1 MRKKI
6 IGLTGFLMLSLITFG
21 FAQTITPLTSY
32 TVSDIDGTCTSNG
45 SITISVPVLTGSAT
59 YGTWTAQI
67 TRSGSNPSP
76 VAQNV
81 PSQGGEV
88 IFNSLLPGN
97 YSVLLTNG
105 TTTLNYASNP
115 VVITTSYVTMA
126 VSATNTAPSCSGAQ
140 DGTLTVNIAN
150 NTGVGPFQYT
160 VTSQFGT
167 QTQSTSSRSVTFQN
181 MRGGENVTIVVTD
194 LVNNQAGCSTS
205 TTLSNTIANPTL
217 PPIEFHV
224 RPYNFERDCSS
235 VPGTCSNVKLFVNVL
250 NVSTARLAALQSG
263 GAKITINPSTTP
275 QTFNLTYVGTINGAA
290 RFTYDPVSTG
300 GPVLTN
306 GTPISTT
313 FQDGCSTLTRL
324 GTVYMKDDFLLLQTV
339 VSTDA
344 TTCAKKFQI
353 RVLGDQDISQN
364 GYTDR
369 AVYFCQTNTLTFEKQ
384 DANGVFQPVLASDLS
399 PDPTTLTNDLGV
411 TLGVLIPSAVNTY
424 TVPGTGI
431 YRVTA
436 TDGCH
441 SKSSVSSVV
450 TVADSNPFSVVT
462 VVETLSVLEGTSAMK
477 INFPG
482 LPPLTNPVNIR
493 LERVDAQTSITLNPS
508 NPGISGKLAG
518 SYTYN
523 FPMDVLVS
531 AYPTPETFIGDLPLG
546 EYKVTITDNCSA
558 TTGNSVV
565 RTINLTNSVQY
576 SPTINVVQGCS
587 GSSSISFNMNPVNAL
602 NVKTNVYLYRKS
614 ATGGLGSLVATHYGA
629 LSGTFNNVP
638 SGDFIIRYFNV
649 RYADQSATNRNFSA
663 ATQLYDYL
671 EYWQEVKVNDT
682 QDFSV
687 ETSIAFCTI
696 GDPNSG
702 IVSAQINSGT
712 VIYPV
717 TFTLYETSNPS
728 SPFKPAVTI
737 NSGATN
743 AIFTDIPQ
751 GSYFVRVATACS
763 SKDVS
768 ISVVNTNTIPQA
780 KVSNGAVCP
789 GSPTTL
795 AAISATNNLYDIS
808 WEVKNSDGTYS
819 PALDGSGNQL
829 TGMPVALSPTQT
841 TTYVAV
847 FSLKT
852 SFSCTNN
859 TVYRSEVTV
868 NVTDNPLLDKQ
879 VSDIDICL
887 NPNPIVTISNS
898 QPNFI
903 YEILTPA
910 GLSYSPKVL
919 SAVST
924 GGNLSIAIPSHVTLT
939 PGTSLKVSASNSNAG
954 CSGILNDQVNIL
966 QSTANLSLNV
976 EGSFVCVG
984 SNGTIKVEGAES
996 GVTYTVLKNGAP
1008 LSPSISNIGAGADL
1022 IFTIPAAQLNSATNT
1037 FTVQTSG
1044 ANCATGVLAESG
1056 VITVQQAPSASTLI
1070 HAICGVQKGSITLST
1085 FGGSGN
1091 YEYKLGS
1098 DGVWVSSNVFSDLNP
1113 GTYTVYSKDL
1123 TSGCESQNTIE
1134 ILQYCLELTK
1144 VSTTN
1149 PNTYDSVGDVL
1160 TYNIIVK
1167 NTGNVP
1173 LSNIAV
1179 SDPGATLSSATISS
1193 LAVGASAT
1201 LTASYNV
1208 NQADLDY
1215 GSFTNTANAQVI
1227 YNGVAVSASDS
1238 EIINASQVKSLNIIK
1253 TADKQNYALGD
1264 VITYTFAV
1272 KNTGNVTLGGIS
1284 VADAMTGL
1292 SAISPTTVSSLA
1304 PGATSTF
1311 TATYTAT
1318 QADVDAGKIE
1328 NTATATGT
1336 FNSLNYTDSDT
1347 ETILAVQNPSVSIT
1361 KTAITSSY
1369 SAEGQ
1374 VISYTIKVINDG
1386 DVTLSNI
1393 ILNDPLTGLS
1403 QTILSLAPGANQE
1416 FSTSYTTNSADLSL
1430 TKIDNT
1436 ATASYTFNGINHA
1449 EEDIASV
1456 PNANSIN
1463 GLDCGANSYSI
1474 ANGIATNIMVKVP
1487 YAGGTAS
1494 TYLQGQA
1501 INLNNGTLTATLQA
1515 GTINPTGGELVY
1527 QLSGTPANASQV
1539 TLPVNFGG
1547 STCQVIIY
1555 ITEPNQSSISTF
1567 VLGYND
1573 KNNNC
1578 VKDSGENEEGLPIN
1592 GLFIKVFDLNNNL
1605 LTSSEISYGQFD
1617 ILDLNINSDVIYYY
1631 IIDTNDSE
1639 SDIVPTLPIGW
1650 SSGMGAPNL
1659 KRYFHFDGNIL
1670 LQNTA
1675 PVANLVDPSWDGLT
1689 YPWRVCLSQAAGT
1702 IDVLDCASTK
1712 FSGVL
1717 AVNQVADGRSFTI
1730 NYTGGNGGYYAGQTI
1745 SSTGVSGLTATL
1757 VAGSLNA
1764 GSGTLTFS
1772 LSGKPLTAGIG
1783 KFNLTV
1789 GGKSCEIS
1797 FTVEEPSFSVS
1808 KTIANSN
1815 YKSVGEVLNYNISVT
1830 NTGKIDLNN
1839 LIVKDPLTGLN
1850 QTITSLLAGANQTIA
1865 TTYTVTQSDIDV
1877 GKIINKAS
1885 ATLSFGGQEYSEEA
1899 IAEIE
1904 AIKAPA
1910 INLTKTANKTSYT
1923 SVGDVI
1929 TYTIVVNNTGNVTLS
1944 SVKVTDP
1951 LTAFDN
1957 TISTLAVGASQSFT
1971 TSYTVTQSDLDAGQ
1985 IINIATGSY
1994 NYEGLDQEE
2003 KATATVLATRNPAIE
2018 ITKVAA
2024 QTSFSKIGDV
2034 LNYTIT
2040 LKNTGNVTL
2049 SNIIVTDPLTGMS
2062 ETINSL
2068 APNAT
2073 RSFTTNYSITQSDLI
2088 AGKVDNTAKANLT
2101 YAGVDL
2107 VKTVT
2112 ETVNGVKSPD
2122 LSIVKEAVQSNFE
2135 KVGDVLNYIIR
2146 VKNEGNTALVD
2157 IKVSDPLTGMNETI
2171 ANLAVGESRVFTTSY
2186 TVTQLDIN
2194 AEKIDNTAV
2203 ASFTYSGT
2211 YYMKSASVTV
2221 PLAELKSLIQ
2231 AINDNYADRP
2241 INVLETSKSGNV
2253 LANDLLNGQVIRPSD
2268 VNITVLNNGG
2278 LSGLIIDEDGYLVVP
2293 KGSPAGSYVV
2303 RYRICERVDPSN
2315 CSEANVILE
2324 VFHGVNLRIF
2334 KSVTSATWFEGNELE
2349 YQIRVE
2355 NNGRTNATDVIA
2367 VDNLPEGLRYVSSK
2381 IANSAVTTRVNDQ
2394 RISWTI
2400 PALARGEN
2408 VEITL
2413 RVKVAP
2419 LTNGMPKT
2427 IVNIAQ
2433 VSSKEMEMTPVDNS
2447 ALATV
2452 RIDPFFIPNTITPN
2466 GDLTNDTFE
2475 IPGLNRFVSN
2485 ELIIFNRWNDHVY
2498 QRKDYKNDWAAQGLV
2513 SGTYFYILKVKDEA
2527 GKTHDFKGYIQVVK
2541 ESIR

>member
-1 MRKKI
+1 MRTKI
-6 IGLTGFLMLSLITFG
+6 VGLTGFLVLRLVIFG
-21 FAQTITPLTSY
+21 FAQTTPLTTY
-32 TVSDIDGTCTSNG
+32 TVTDEDGTCTSNG
-45 SITISVPVLTGSAT
+45 KIIISVPVLTGSAT

-67 TRSGSNPSP
+67 TRSGSNP

-167 QTQSTSSRSVTFQN
+167 QTQSISSRSATFQN

-194 LVNNQAGCSTS
+194 LVNNQTGCSTS

-217 PPIEFHV
+217 AAIGFSP

-235 VPGTCSNVKLFVNVL
+235 TSSSCSNVKLFVNVT
-250 NVSTARLAALQSG
+250 NVSAARLAALQNG
-263 GAKITINPSTTP
+263 GAKITINPSVAP
-275 QTFNLTYVGTINGAA
+275 QTYNLTYVGTVNGTTA

-369 AVYFCQTNTLTFEKQ
+369 AVYFCQNNTVTFEKQ

-441 SKSSVSSVV
+441 TKSSVVSVV
-450 TVADSNPFSVVT
+450 DSNPLNVVSVE
-462 VVETLSVLEGTSAMK
+462 ETLSVLEGTSAIK

-508 NPGISGKLAG
+508 KPGIFGKLAG

-523 FPMDVLVS
+523 FPMDVVVS
-531 AYPTPETFIGDLPLG
+531 SYPTPETLIGDLPIG

-558 TTGNSVV
+558 TTGNSII
-565 RTINLTNSVQY
+565 RTINLTKPVQY

-602 NVKTNVYLYRKS
+602 NVNTNVNLYRKS

-649 RYADQSATNRNFSA
+649 RYADQSALNRNFSA
-663 ATQLYDYL
+663 ARQLYDYL

-737 NSGATN
+737 SSGATN
-743 AIFTDIPQ
+743 AVFTSIPQ

-780 KVSNGAVCP
+780 QVSNGAVCP

-808 WEVKNSDGTYS
+808 WEIKNSNGTYS

-847 FSLKT
+847 FSLKS

-868 NVTDNPLLDKQ
+868 NVTANPLLDKQ
-879 VSDIDICL
+879 VSDIDLCL
-887 NPNPIVTISNS
+887 NPNPSVVISDS
-898 QPNFI
+898 QSGFI
-903 YEILTPA
+903 YEILNPQ
-910 GLSYSPKVL
+910 GLSYNPKV
-919 SAVST
+919 VST
-924 GGNLSIAIPSHVTLT
+924 ISAGGNLNIPIPAHVTLT
-939 PGTSLKVSASNSNAG
+939 PGTKLKVQASNSNAG
-954 CSGILNDQVNIL
+954 CLGILTDQVNIL

-996 GVTYTVLKNGAP
+996 GVTYTLLKNGAP
-1008 LSPSISNIGAGADL
+1008 LSPNISNIGTGADL
-1022 IFTIPAAQLNSATNT
+1022 IFTIPAAQLNLATNT

-1056 VITVQQAPSASTLI
+1056 VITIQQAPSASTII

-1091 YEYKLGS
+1091 YEYKL
-1098 DGVWVSSNVFSDLNP
+1098 DGGAWGTSNVFSDLDP
-1113 GTYTVYSKDL
+1113 RTYIVYSKDVA
-1123 TSGCESQNTIE
+1123 SGCTSQNTIE

-1149 PNTYDSVGDVL
+1149 PNTYDAVGDVL
-1160 TYNIIVK
+1160 TYDILVK

-1179 SDPGATLSSATISS
+1179 SDPGATLSSTSISS
-1193 LAVGASAT
+1193 LAPGASAT
-1201 LTASYNV
+1201 VTASYTV
-1208 NQADLDY
+1208 KQADLDA
-1215 GSFTNTANAQVI
+1215 GSFTNTATAGII
-1227 YNGVAVSASDS
+1227 YNNVPVTATAS
-1238 EIINASQVKSLNIIK
+1238 ETVNATQVESLSLTK
-1253 TADKQNYALGD
+1253 TADKQSYNLGD
-1264 VITYTFAV
+1264 LITYTFSV
-1272 KNTGNVTLGGIS
+1272 ENIGNVTLRNVSVTDPMSGI
-1284 VADAMTGL
+1284 
-1292 SAISPTTVSSLA
+1292 SAISPASLNSLA
-1304 PGATSTF
+1304 PGSIATF
-1311 TATYTAT
+1311 TANYTAS

-1328 NTATATGT
+1328 NTAAATAS
-1336 FNSLNYTDSDT
+1336 FNSDTYRDDDT
-1347 ETILAVQNPSVSIT
+1347 ETISAIQNPSLAIT
-1361 KTAITSSY
+1361 KTSTSTSY
-1369 SAEGQ
+1369 SAEGE
-1374 VISYTIKVINDG
+1374 ILSYSIRVLNDG
-1386 DVTLSNI
+1386 NVTL
-1393 ILNDPLTGLS
+1393 LNTLLVDPLTGLS
-1403 QTILSLAPGANQE
+1403 ETISSLAPGSFVDYQ
-1416 FSTSYTTNSADLSL
+1416 TSYAVKNSDLGL
-1430 TKIDNT
+1430 DKIDNT
-1436 ATASYTFNGINHA
+1436 ATLSNTFKATI
-1449 EEDIASV
+1449 ISKTSSASV
-1456 PNANSIN
+1456 LNAYSLN
-1463 GLDCGANSYSI
+1463 GLNCQANSYAISNGTETDI
-1474 ANGIATNIMVKVP
+1474 EIKIPYMGGIA
-1487 YAGGTAS
+1487 A
-1494 TYLQGQA
+1494 TYPVGQPIA
-1501 INLNNGTLTATLQA
+1501 LNNGTLTATLQA
-1515 GTINPTGGELVY
+1515 GTINPAGGELVY
-1527 QLSGTPANASQV
+1527 RLIGTPANANPV

-1547 STCQVIIY
+1547 EHCDVTIY
-1555 ITEPNQSSISTF
+1555 IYEPNETQIYFS
-1567 VLGYND
+1567 VLAYND
-1573 KNNNC
+1573 KNYNC
-1578 VKDSGENEEGLPIN
+1578 IKDAGENEEGLPKK

-1605 LTSSEISYGQFD
+1605 LSVSEISDGQFD
-1617 ILDLNINSDVIYYY
+1617 VLDLNIKTDLIYYY
-1631 IIDTNDSE
+1631 IIDNNDSATDLE
-1639 SDIVPTLPIGW
+1639 PTLPTAW
-1650 SSGMGAPNL
+1650 SSGMPAPNL
-1659 KRYFHFDGNIL
+1659 KRYFQFDGSIL

-1675 PVANLVDPSWDGLT
+1675 AIANLQDPSWENIF
-1689 YPWRVCLSQAAGT
+1689 PWRVCLSQETGT
-1702 IDVLDCASTK
+1702 IVQLDCNSSA
-1712 FSGVL
+1712 FSGLL
-1717 AVNQVADGRSFTI
+1717 AVNQQASGKSFSI
-1730 NYTGGNGGYYAGQTI
+1730 NYTGGNGGYYEGLTI
-1745 SSTGVSGLTATL
+1745 SSTDIRGLTATL
-1757 VAGSLNA
+1757 VAGSFNA
-1764 GSGTLTFS
+1764 GSGSLIFN
-1772 LSGKPLTAGIG
+1772 LSGTPTSAGAG
-1783 KFNLTV
+1783 KFNLTIA
-1789 GGKSCEIS
+1789 GKSCEINFIVEKPS
-1797 FTVEEPSFSVS
+1797 ISISKSSTSKEFT
-1808 KTIANSN
+1808 A
-1815 YKSVGEVLNYNISVT
+1815 VGELLNYNIFVI
-1830 NTGKIDLNN
+1830 NTGKIDLAN
-1839 LIVKDPLTGLN
+1839 LIVKDPLTGLD
-1850 QTITSLLAGANQTIA
+1850 QTIA
-1865 TTYTVTQSDIDV
+1865 SLTAGSTSSLTTSYIVKQSDLDA
-1877 GKIINKAS
+1877 GKIINKATASFTFEGNDYAEEAS
-1885 ATLSFGGQEYSEEA
+1885 ATIDAVQR
-1899 IAEIE
+1899 
-1904 AIKAPA
+1904 PA
-1910 INLTKTANKTSYT
+1910 ISLSKTATKTSY
-1923 SVGDVI
+1923 SAVGDVL
-1929 TYTIVVNNTGNVTLS
+1929 TYNIIVKNTGNVTLS
-1944 SVKVTDP
+1944 SVKVIDP
-1951 LTAFDN
+1951 ITSFEGSIA
-1957 TISTLAVGASQSFT
+1957 TLAVGSSQSFT
-1971 TSYTVTQSDLDAGQ
+1971 TSYTIRQTDLDAGEFV
-1985 IINIATGSY
+1985 NT
-1994 NYEGLDQEE
+1994 
-2003 KATATVLATRNPAIE
+2003 ATASFEFDGTNFNRSAT
-2018 ITKVAA
+2018 
-2024 QTSFSKIGDV
+2024 
-2034 LNYTIT
+2034 
-2040 LKNTGNVTL
+2040 
-2049 SNIIVTDPLTGMS
+2049 
-2062 ETINSL
+2062 
-2068 APNAT
+2068 
-2073 RSFTTNYSITQSDLI
+2073 
-2088 AGKVDNTAKANLT
+2088 
-2101 YAGVDL
+2101 
-2107 VKTVT
+2107 KTVPF
-2112 ETVNGVKSPD
+2112 VKSQ
-2122 LSIVKEAVQSNFE
+2122 SI
-2135 KVGDVLNYIIR
+2135 
-2146 VKNEGNTALVD
+2146 
-2157 IKVSDPLTGMNETI
+2157 
-2171 ANLAVGESRVFTTSY
+2171 
-2186 TVTQLDIN
+2186 
-2194 AEKIDNTAV
+2194 
-2203 ASFTYSGT
+2203 
-2211 YYMKSASVTV
+2211 
-2221 PLAELKSLIQ
+2221 IQ
-2231 AINDNYADRP
+2231 AVNDNYSKNP
-2241 INVLETSKSGNV
+2241 INISESGKSGNIFD
-2253 LANDLLNGQVIRPSD
+2253 NDLLNGQAIQPSD
-2268 VNITVLNNGG
+2268 VNVIIVNNGG
-2278 LSGLIIDEDGYLVVP
+2278 IIGISVDDNGYLIVP
-2293 KGSPAGSYVV
+2293 KGTLSGTYVV
-2303 RYRICERVDPSN
+2303 KYRICERLNPSN
-2315 CSEANVILE
+2315 CSEADVFLE
-2324 VFHGVNLRIF
+2324 LFEGVKLRIF
-2334 KSVTSATWFEGNELE
+2334 KTVNATNLFEGNEFE

-2355 NNGRTNATDVIA
+2355 NNGTADATEVIA
-2367 VDNLPEGLRYVSSK
+2367 VDDLPIGLRYISST
-2381 IANSAVTTRVNDQ
+2381 ATSASVQIGVNNQ
-2394 RISWTI
+2394 KISWTI
-2400 PALARGEN
+2400 PSLAAGEN
-2408 VEITL
+2408 LVIKL
-2413 RVKVAP
+2413 RVKAAP
-2419 LTNGMPKT
+2419 LTNGIPKT
-2427 IVNIAQ
+2427 IVNIAT
-2433 VSSKEMEMTPVDNS
+2433 VSSKQKEMTPEDNS
-2447 ALATV
+2447 AQATV

-2466 GDLTNDTFE
+2466 GDSDNDTFE

-2485 ELIIFNRWNDHVY
+2485 ELVIFNRWNDHVY
-2498 QRKDYKNDWAAQGLV
+2498 QRRDYKNDWAAQGLV
-2513 SGTYFYILKVKDEA
+2513 SGTYFYILKVKDED
-2527 GKTHDFKGYIQVVK
+2527 GKAHEFKGFIQVVK